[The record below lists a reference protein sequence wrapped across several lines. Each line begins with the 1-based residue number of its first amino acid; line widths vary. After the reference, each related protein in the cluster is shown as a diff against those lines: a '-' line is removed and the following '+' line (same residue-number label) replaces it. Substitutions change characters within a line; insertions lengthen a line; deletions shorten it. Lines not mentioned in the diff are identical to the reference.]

1 MRSRARRWALA
12 VILFPAAIG
21 RLACAADGSLEY
33 KVKAG
38 YLWNFAK
45 FVDWPAQVLPENAPI
60 TICIVGPDPFGEIL
74 ADTVRD
80 KTVLGHAF
88 AVRRIEKSQIVSGCH
103 IAFLA
108 YTDHKKLADAAQAA
122 ASSGTLTVADSHG
135 FAELGGMIE
144 FILDHNRIRFEI
156 NPGAAKSAGL
166 RISSELLKLSGGGG
180 K

>member
-1 MRSRARRWALA
+1 LRRWLLA
-12 VILFPAAIG
+12 AVLLPTAVC
-21 RLACAADGSLEY
+21 RLAAAGDDGLEY

-45 FVDWPAQVLPENAPI
+45 FVEWPAPVLPDNAPI
-60 TICIVGPDPFGEIL
+60 TICVVGPDPFGDTLES
-74 ADTVRD
+74 TVRD

-88 AVRRIEKSQIVSGCH
+88 TVRHIAKGPIAAGCH

-108 YTDHKKLADAAQAA
+108 YSDPKKLAELAQAA
-122 ASSGTLTVADSHG
+122 VSSSTLTVGDSHG
-135 FAELGGMIE
+135 FVEHGGMIE
-144 FILDHNRIRFEI
+144 FTLEHNRIRFDI
-156 NPGAAKSAGL
+156 NAAPAKAAGL